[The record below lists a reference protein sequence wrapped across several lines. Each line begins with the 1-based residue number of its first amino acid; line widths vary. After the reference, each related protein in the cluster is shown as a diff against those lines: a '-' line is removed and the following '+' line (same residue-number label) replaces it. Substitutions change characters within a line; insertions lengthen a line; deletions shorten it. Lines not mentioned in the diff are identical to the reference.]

1 MSFVANMPRC
11 SMNHAALLLLLILA
25 VLPGCRTTAI
35 PTFDPLPVPA
45 GLTLDQ
51 VEVAI
56 LAALANT
63 PVPRELSD
71 GAAIADRAMAA
82 FFGPLR
88 YQSVQASHNQE
99 WYPESRQPGTIVAG
113 LNVRSHYLQVRLDLS
128 VTSIRTSITGSRGLK
143 QSETQIHTNALEW
156 VHRLEDR
163 IRRSLGIMSAYGTKG
178 NSQSTGA
185 VSP

>member
-1 MSFVANMPRC
+1 
-11 SMNHAALLLLLILA
+11 MNHAALLLFLILA

-71 GAAIADRAMAA
+71 GAAIADRALAT

-128 VTSIRTSITGSRGLK
+128 VSSIRTSITGSRGLK
-143 QSETQIHTNALEW
+143 QSETQIHANAIEW

-178 NSQSTGA
+178 NWQSTSA
-185 VSP
+185 VAP